1 MAKVVSV
8 NRSSEHLF
16 SKEPVDEIFLI
27 QGKGVSGDAHLG
39 ETVKHRSRVK
49 KDPNQPNLRQVHL
62 VHIELIQE
70 LEESGFRV
78 RPGTIGENITTS
90 GIDVLALPKG
100 TILSIG
106 GEVELKVTG
115 LRNPCFQLD
124 NYQQGLTAA
133 VLDRDDNGELVRKAG
148 IMSIVLKGGIVRPGD
163 RIHVLYPDEPHE
175 SLLPV

>member
-1 MAKVVSV
+1 QLDLRSGASAPPLRQVTPVLANYGRIMANVVSV

-27 QGKGVSGDAHLG
+27 QGKGVSGAAHLG

-78 RPGTIGENITTS
+78 RPGTIGETITTS

-115 LRNPCFQLD
+115 LRNPCFQLED
-124 NYQQGLTAA
+124 RKSTRLNSSHVKISYA
-133 VLDRDDNGELVRKAG
+133 VFC
-148 IMSIVLKGGIVRPGD
+148 LKKKPR
-163 RIHVLYPDEPHE
+163 L
-175 SLLPV
+175 